1 MTNDR
6 ETENRGELFENDV
19 KSDSPDKKKKRD
31 KTHLGH
37 RERLRLKA
45 AEIGFEFLEE
55 HEQLE
60 MILFSAEKVK
70 NTNEIA
76 HELLDTFGSLG
87 NVLRAS
93 KEELMTVWGV
103 GPAMA
108 DFITWLPSYVGL
120 IERAMMELR

>member
-45 AEIGFEFLEE
+45 AELGFEFLEE

-70 NTNEIA
+70 NTNKIA
-76 HELLDTFGSLG
+76 HELLNTSCAQARKSL
-87 NVLRAS
+87 
-93 KEELMTVWGV
+93 
-103 GPAMA
+103 
-108 DFITWLPSYVGL
+108 
-120 IERAMMELR
+120 